1 MTLEAPS
8 ILSLSAAYRIKVTL
22 QHHHNAAGNPNHR
35 PATFCLKDTV
45 LTTIDDTDIFPW
57 LVLRH
62 VEDKMVEVDDGNHGP
77 ERPGDVDNSEEK
89 GGQTAVSA
97 ESGFV
102 SLAAGESISLTTD
115 LHVTGEGIQ
124 FEIGEKYSLSFR
136 GSYLYWWKWGT
147 LEVSKS
153 AS

>member
-22 QHHHNAAGNPNHR
+22 RHHHNAAGNPNDR
-35 PATFCLKDTV
+35 PATFSLKDTV

-62 VEDKMVEVDDGNHGP
+62 VKDKMIEVDDGNHGP
-77 ERPGDVDNSEEK
+77 ERPSDVDTSEGN
-89 GGQTAVSA
+89 GGPTAVSA

-102 SLAAGESISLTTD
+102 SLAVGESISLNTD

-124 FEIGEKYSLSFR
+124 FEIGEKYSLGFR
-136 GSYLYWWKWGT
+136 GCHLYWWKWGT
-147 LEVSKS
+147 LEASIS
-153 AS
+153 AR